1 MSQQMRQTMNNNPHD
16 PVAAQQAIIGEFDF
30 LDDWMDKYQHLIDLG
45 RQLPEFP
52 DAFRSDE
59 HILQGCQSNVWFVAE
74 GEHDAL
80 TFQATSDAA
89 IVSGLIALVLRIYSG
104 ASAKDILGTPPDF
117 IEAIGLKQHLSATRA
132 NGLKSMLDRIDA
144 IATEALASNDPIS

>member
-1 MSQQMRQTMNNNPHD
+1 MSTTPHD
-16 PVAAQQAIIGEFDF
+16 PAAAQQAIIDEFEF

-45 RQLPEFP
+45 RHLPEFP
-52 DAFRSDE
+52 ESMKTDE
-59 HILQGCQSNVWFVAE
+59 NILQGCQSNVWFVAE
-74 GEHDAL
+74 GGPESL

-104 ASAKDILGTPPDF
+104 ASAKAILETPPTF

-132 NGLKSMLDRIDA
+132 NGLRSMLDRIQA
-144 IATEALASNDPIS
+144 IAKEALTRDH

>member
-1 MSQQMRQTMNNNPHD
+1 MSTSQHD
-16 PVAAQQAIIGEFDF
+16 PAAAQQAIIDEFEF

-52 DAFRSDE
+52 ESLKTE
-59 HILQGCQSNVWFVAE
+59 ENILHGCQSNVWFVAE
-74 GEHDAL
+74 GGPEAL
-80 TFQATSDAA
+80 HFQATSDAA

-104 ASAKDILGTPPDF
+104 ASAQAIAETPPDF

-132 NGLKSMLDRIDA
+132 NGLRSMLDRIQT
-144 IATEALASNDPIS
+144 IAQEALAVSQS

>member
-1 MSQQMRQTMNNNPHD
+1 MNNNPHN
-16 PVAAQQAIIGEFDF
+16 PAAAQQEIINEFDF

-52 DAFRSDE
+52 EALRTDE

-74 GEHDAL
+74 GDRDAL

-104 ASAKDILGTPPDF
+104 ASAQAIVDTPPDF

-132 NGLKSMLDRIDA
+132 NGLRSMLGRIDA
-144 IATEALASNDPIS
+144 IATETLAFNHPSS

>member
-1 MSQQMRQTMNNNPHD
+1 MNNHPHD
-16 PVAAQQAIIGEFDF
+16 PVAAQQAIIDEFDF

-52 DAFRSDE
+52 EALKCDE
-59 HILQGCQSNVWFVAE
+59 NILQGCQSNVWFVAK
-74 GEHDAL
+74 GNRGAL

-104 ASAKDILGTPPDF
+104 ASAQAIVDTPPDF

-132 NGLKSMLDRIDA
+132 NGLKSMLDRIQA
-144 IATEALASNDPIS
+144 IATEALASHDPIA

>member
-1 MSQQMRQTMNNNPHD
+1 MNNNPHD
-16 PVAAQQAIIGEFDF
+16 PVAAQQAIIDDFDF
-30 LDDWMDKYQHLIDLG
+30 LDDWMDKYQHIIDLG

-52 DAFRSDE
+52 EAVKTDE
-59 HILQGCQSNVWFVAE
+59 HILQGCQSNVWFVAQGGPE
-74 GEHDAL
+74 AL
-80 TFQATSDAA
+80 SFQATSDAA

-104 ASAKDILGTPPDF
+104 ASAQAIVDTPPDF

-144 IATEALASNDPIS
+144 IATEALASHDPIS